1 MRITYY
7 ILFNKGWERV
17 MLEED
22 KKVLVI
28 YKSKY
33 GSTKAYARWIA
44 DEVQGN
50 LVEASKVKAEDLKKY
65 DTIVFGG
72 FLHAVGISGVKIITE
87 NFEELE
93 DKKIIVFAV
102 GCSPEKED
110 AINNVIASNFK
121 DNIRGKINF
130 YYLRGAFNFEKL
142 GFVDKMMMNALKIKL
157 KKIKPEELDEDSK
170 GLLECYDNPVDW
182 TDKKYIEPIIQ
193 CINNSVK

>member
-1 MRITYY
+1 
-7 ILFNKGWERV
+7 
-17 MLEED
+17 MLEVD
-22 KKVLVI
+22 KKILVI

-50 LVEASKVKAEDLKKY
+50 LVEASKINAEDLKRY

-87 NFEELE
+87 NFKDLE

-110 AINNVIASNFK
+110 AINSVIASNFK
-121 DNIRGKINF
+121 DDIRGKINF

-142 GFVDKMMMNALKIKL
+142 SLVDKMMMNALKIKL
-157 KKIKPEELDEDSK
+157 KKMKPEELDEDSK

-193 CINNSVK
+193 CINNNIK

>member
-1 MRITYY
+1 
-7 ILFNKGWERV
+7 

-33 GSTKAYARWIA
+33 GSTKVYARWIA

-50 LVEASKVKAEDLKKY
+50 LVEASNIKVEDLKKY

-87 NFEELE
+87 NFKDLE
-93 DKKIIVFAV
+93 DKKVIVFAV

-110 AINNVIASNFK
+110 AINAVIASNFK
-121 DNIRGKINF
+121 DDIRGKISF

-157 KKIKPEELDEDSK
+157 KKMKPEELDEDSK

-193 CINNSVK
+193 CINSRIK

>member
-1 MRITYY
+1 
-7 ILFNKGWERV
+7 

-33 GSTKAYARWIA
+33 GSTKTYARWIA

-50 LVEASKVKAEDLKKY
+50 LVEASNIKVEDLREY

-87 NFEELE
+87 NFKDLE
-93 DKKIIVFAV
+93 DKKVIVFAV

-110 AINNVIASNFK
+110 AINAVIASNFK
-121 DNIRGKINF
+121 DNIRGKIGF

-157 KKIKPEELDEDSK
+157 KKMKPEELDEDSK

-193 CINNSVK
+193 CINNSIK